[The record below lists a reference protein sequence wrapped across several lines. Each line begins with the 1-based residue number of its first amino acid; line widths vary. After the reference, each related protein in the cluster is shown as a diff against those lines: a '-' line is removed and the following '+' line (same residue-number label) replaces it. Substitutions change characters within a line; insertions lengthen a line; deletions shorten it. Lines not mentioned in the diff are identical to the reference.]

1 MTAATDA
8 PGADA
13 GYVRVMPLDE
23 LADGKIAITSW
34 SGVQLA
40 VIRAGGEVFAV
51 VNSCTHAGAS
61 FAQGRAVNCQ
71 LTCPGHGA
79 RFDVR
84 TGACLNSPYRALTRH
99 AVRIVDG
106 QIEVGPPLGEP

>member
-1 MTAATDA
+1 MTAATDT
-8 PGADA
+8 PSADG

-34 SGVQLA
+34 SGVELA
-40 VIRAGGEVFAV
+40 VTRSGSEVFAV

-61 FAQGRAVNCQ
+61 FAQGRVINCQ
-71 LTCPGHGA
+71 LTCPVHGA
-79 RFDVR
+79 RFDIR

-99 AVRIVDG
+99 AIRIVDA
-106 QIEVGPPLGEP
+106 QIEVGPPLDQP